1 MQMFFPTVADTVGWL
16 PKLLFWL
23 PSPFHFSC
31 YKDRDLLASLQGMGI
46 LTGLSQ
52 YDQEAVSLKK
62 ANLEAGTSLGLDKV
76 VEQPYLL
83 GTIYL

>member
-1 MQMFFPTVADTVGWL
+1 
-16 PKLLFWL
+16 
-23 PSPFHFSC
+23 
-31 YKDRDLLASLQGMGI
+31 MGI

>member
-1 MQMFFPTVADTVGWL
+1 MVDYQSFFSDFLLHFTFPAIKTEICL
-16 PKLLFWL
+16 P
-23 PSPFHFSC
+23 
-31 YKDRDLLASLQGMGI
+31 SLQGMGI